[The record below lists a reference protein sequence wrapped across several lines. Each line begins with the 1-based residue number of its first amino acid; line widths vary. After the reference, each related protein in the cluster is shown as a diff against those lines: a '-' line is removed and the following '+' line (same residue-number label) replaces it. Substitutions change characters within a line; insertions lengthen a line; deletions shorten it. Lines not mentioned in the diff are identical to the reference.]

1 MISSNT
7 SYYTSVHFRLSS
19 FTYLLQMVDM
29 FCYELPRQN
38 QSLKKVGENLNPL
51 QLGPTVVYNLQNL
64 ISNDRFFI
72 FVTRQAAALRVK
84 SLVDLYP
91 NTNWLEREIGELFG
105 FIFDGKNDTRNLM
118 LQYGDSSAPFK
129 KSYPA
134 IGLKELYYNFATDL
148 ISQTPFYTQI

>member
-1 MISSNT
+1 
-7 SYYTSVHFRLSS
+7 
-19 FTYLLQMVDM
+19 M
-29 FCYELPRQN
+29 FCYELPKQN
-38 QSLKKVGENLNPL
+38 QSTEKAVGGLSLL
-51 QLGPTVVYNLQNL
+51 QLGPTIVYNLQNL
-64 ISNDRFFI
+64 LSNDRFFI
-72 FVTRQAAALRVK
+72 FVTRQTSSLRVK